1 MAAQLQRRPVRG
13 TWVQTERA
21 AHEAWAG
28 LISRQ
33 PRAAAL
39 LHLLVANM
47 DQRGGLVAS
56 QATLAQLMGVSTA
69 TIKRALTVLTDELW
83 IEVVR
88 LGSERGGVNVYVVN
102 RRVAWADKRDNQ
114 RYAAFDARILVSE
127 SEQSGP
133 IPDDLPPLKQ
143 IPSMAPGEGQ
153 LPHGEGLPPPSQPSM
168 AGMEP
173 DLPAVQEQPDPWAE
187 QRKEL
192 ERRDAAGIPRS
203 IPDRDPNTIDWVDDH
218 S

>member
-1 MAAQLQRRPVRG
+1 MPASPQQRPVRG

-39 LHLLVANM
+39 LHLIVANM

-56 QATLAQLMGVSTA
+56 QATLAQLMGVSVA
-69 TIKRALTVLTDELW
+69 TVKRALVVLTDELW
-83 IEVVR
+83 IEVMRV
-88 LGSERGGVNVYVVN
+88 GSERGGVNAYVVN

-127 SEQSGP
+127 SEQAAP
-133 IPDDLPPLKQ
+133 ITDDLPPLRQ
-143 IPSMAPGEGQ
+143 IPSLVPGEAQ
-153 LPHGEGLPPPSQPSM
+153 LPGGAGLEPPSQPSIE
-168 AGMEP
+168 GLEP
-173 DLPAVQEQPDPWAE
+173 DLPAIQH
-187 QRKEL
+187 
-192 ERRDAAGIPRS
+192 
-203 IPDRDPNTIDWVDDH
+203 DRDPNTIDWVDEEGKQ
-218 S
+218 

>member
-1 MAAQLQRRPVRG
+1 MTSPLQRPVRG

-39 LHLLVANM
+39 LHLIVANM
-47 DQRGGLVAS
+47 DRRGGLVAS

-69 TIKRALTVLTDELW
+69 TVKRALRVLSDELW
-83 IEVVR
+83 IEIVR
-88 LGSERGGVNVYVVN
+88 VGSERGGVNAYVVN

-127 SEQSGP
+127 SEQDGP
-133 IPDDLPPLKQ
+133 ISDALPPLRQ
-143 IPSMAPGEGQ
+143 IPSLSPGEEQ
-153 LPHGEGLPPPSQPSM
+153 LPHGPGAEPPSQPSI
-168 AGMEP
+168 AGLEP
-173 DLPAVQEQPDPWAE
+173 DLPAIQH
-187 QRKEL
+187 
-192 ERRDAAGIPRS
+192 
-203 IPDRDPNTIDWVDDH
+203 DRDPSTIDWVDEQ
-218 S
+218 